1 LFLALM
7 GAWALSAAS
16 PPARAVIDATLQLQ
30 LGNPSGA
37 TTDPKNHNHYL
48 IQRTVEA
55 IDYSDNLGEPNWASW
70 DLTASDIGSSGRSS
84 DFFTDTTLPAG
95 FYEVATSDYTGSGFD
110 RGHMCPSGDRT
121 DDVTDNDLVF
131 YMSNIIPQAADN
143 NEVVWANFENYC
155 RTLAQSGDELL
166 IICGPGGFDG
176 SRIQP
181 SGTVAIPAFTWKIAV
196 VVPPG
201 AGTALSRITT
211 ATRVIALEIPN
222 TNGVSATW
230 QNYITSANRIQFDT
244 GFAFFTAL
252 PSDVAAALL
261 YKVDGQT
268 NPPPFITGFS
278 PANGVAGTSVVIS
291 GTNFSSASSV
301 TFNGASATFSVDS
314 AMQITATVPGPAT
327 SGRLSVTTP
336 SGTAISSNSFT
347 VTGSAPDLTLTA
359 THAANFTQGDI
370 GDLYTIVVTNI
381 GAAASTGTITIID
394 VLPASLTATAISGTG
409 WTASL
414 GTLTCTRSDA
424 LVSGASFPPITIT
437 VNVASNAPASVTNF
451 TSVSDGGDV
460 NPADKTVSDVTTI
473 NAGGTGGGILLAGW
487 DVSGLPGG
495 ANNFGPSPL
504 APTTN
509 AANLTVVGLTR
520 GTGIGTSGT
529 GAGRAWGGS
538 TFTNSSSDAAIA
550 ANRFITFTVT
560 AGAGYAMS
568 CTSIS
573 RFDYRRSSTGP
584 INGLLQ
590 YQIGSGPFTNIGTVS
605 YPANT
610 SAGGSL
616 SPINLSGFS
625 ALQNVGAGTNVTFR
639 IVNWGG
645 TSSAGTW
652 YIFDVANSSAPD
664 FALQGTIAPVV
675 VLTPIESWRQQ
686 WFGNTNNTGNA
697 ADTYVGTSDGMPNL
711 LEYALG
717 LNPLV
722 ATTNPVA
729 GDISTGYLRLTVP
742 RNPNATDVTFLIE
755 VTGNLTTPWTT
766 NGITVDQ
773 NIPTLLQVHDNTPVS
788 SSTAGFIRLRITRP

>member
-1 LFLALM
+1 V
-7 GAWALSAAS
+7 
-16 PPARAVIDATLQLQ
+16 VI
-30 LGNPSGA
+30 P
-37 TTDPKNHNHYL
+37 
-48 IQRTVEA
+48 
-55 IDYSDNLGEPNWASW
+55 DY
-70 DLTASDIGSSGRSS
+70 
-84 DFFTDTTLPAG
+84 
-95 FYEVATSDYTGSGFD
+95 
-110 RGHMCPSGDRT
+110 
-121 DDVTDNDLVF
+121 
-131 YMSNIIPQAADN
+131 
-143 NEVVWANFENYC
+143 
-155 RTLAQSGDELL
+155 
-166 IICGPGGFDG
+166 
-176 SRIQP
+176 
-181 SGTVAIPAFTWKIAV
+181 TWKIAV

-230 QNYITSANRIQFDT
+230 QNYITSANQIQLDT
-244 GFAFFTAL
+244 GLAFFTAL
-252 PSDVAAALL
+252 PANIASALL
-261 YKVDGQT
+261 SKVDGQT
-268 NPPPFITGFS
+268 NPPPVITGFS

-291 GTNFSSASSV
+291 GTNFSSALSV
-301 TFNGASATFSVDS
+301 TFNGASAAFSVDS
-314 AMQITATVPGPAT
+314 TVQITATVPGNAT

-347 VTGSAPDLTLTA
+347 VTGSAPDLTITA
-359 THAANFTQGDI
+359 THAANFTEGDT
-370 GDLYTIVVTNI
+370 GDVYTIVVTNI
-381 GAAASTGTITIID
+381 GTTASTGTITVAD
-394 VLPASLTATAISGTG
+394 ALPAGLTATAIGGTG

-424 LVSGASFPPITIT
+424 LVPDASFPPITVT
-437 VNVASNAPASVTNF
+437 VNVATNAPASVTNF
-451 TSVSDGGDV
+451 TAVSDGGDGD
-460 NPADKTVSDVTTI
+460 PTDKTVSDATTI
-473 NAGGTGGGILLAGW
+473 NAGGTGGGITLAGW

-529 GAGRAWGGS
+529 GAGRAWGGT
-538 TFTNSSSDAAIA
+538 TFTDSSSDAAIA

-573 RFDYRRSSTGP
+573 RFDYRRSTGP

-645 TSSAGTW
+645 TTSAGTW
-652 YIFDVANSSAPD
+652 YIFDVASSSAPD
-664 FALQGTIAPVV
+664 FALQGTITPVV

-711 LEYALG
+711 LKYALG

-722 ATTNPVA
+722 ATTNPVTS
-729 GDISTGYLRLTVP
+729 DISTGYLRLTVP

-755 VTGNLTTPWTT
+755 VTGNLTTVWTT

-773 NIPTLLQVHDNTPVS
+773 NTPTLLQVHDNTPVS
-788 SSTAGFIRLRITRP
+788 SSAAGFIRLRITRP